1 MTTVYTYTDARQNL
15 AALLDKAAREGE
27 VRIKRRDGQ
36 VFVVRPETVAG
47 SPLDVA
53 GVELRLTHHREHS
66 GFSSRKAGGIWIATI
81 NGGWTAS
88 QARRAPLPLARRQS
102 SERLRWGPAHQPE
115 TEPAVT
121 VVRTERSSDR
131 PRAR

>member
-36 VFVVRPETVAG
+36 VFVVRPETIAG

-53 GVELRLTHHREHS
+53 GVELGLTSAEILD
-66 GFSSRKAGGIWIATI
+66 FIAE
-81 NGGWTAS
+81 G
-88 QARRAPLPLARRQS
+88 RRYMD
-102 SERLRWGPAHQPE
+102 
-115 TEPAVT
+115 
-121 VVRTERSSDR
+121 SDD
-131 PRAR
+131 

>member
-47 SPLDVA
+47 SPLDVT
-53 GVELRLTHHREHS
+53 GVELGVTTTEIVD
-66 GFSSRKAGGIWIATI
+66 FIAESRRYMG
-81 NGGWTAS
+81 
-88 QARRAPLPLARRQS
+88 
-102 SERLRWGPAHQPE
+102 
-115 TEPAVT
+115 V
-121 VVRTERSSDR
+121 DD
-131 PRAR
+131 